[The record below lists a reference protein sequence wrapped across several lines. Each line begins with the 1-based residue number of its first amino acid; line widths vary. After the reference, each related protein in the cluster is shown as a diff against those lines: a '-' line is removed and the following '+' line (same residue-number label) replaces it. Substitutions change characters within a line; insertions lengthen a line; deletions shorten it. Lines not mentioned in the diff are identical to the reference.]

1 MAVPLFNIGGLA
13 SGLDTASIIDSLVAV
28 ERIPIQ
34 QLESRKSLF
43 SSRDAAWQDLTTKF
57 SAIRAA
63 LDALKTQD
71 DLNELVTAASSNE
84 SVATAT
90 PTGSATPSTITFT
103 VDQLATNHQL
113 ASQDTFTGPDD
124 KSGAGNFRI
133 TQDGTTYTFQTTGQT
148 TIAELAQM
156 INADPDLGVSAS
168 LISVDGTD
176 YKLLLTADDT
186 GEASTFTTSGLNLDF
201 DEIQTG
207 QDAQI
212 TIGSGGN
219 NGNGNGGG
227 GGLVITRSSNTVT
240 DLIAGVSIDLHQVS
254 TDPVTVTVARDTA
267 VTAEKVGELITAINA
282 AITALQDYTR
292 YDTSTETAGVLA
304 ADSNARQVLFDLRS
318 ALSGIA
324 NPDATEF
331 ATGMSIGIELTRD
344 GTVSFDAA
352 KLQEALDANYDEVAH
367 LLTAAGVDG
376 TGIMGSLDSYV
387 DSLEGADGKIA
398 RARNLWEAQIAI
410 IDDRIEVLE
419 DRIDRREARLI
430 RQFAGLETAM
440 ATLSS
445 QAQWLASQLGAQQ
458 Q

>member
-13 SGLDTASIIDSLVAV
+13 SGLDTSSIIDSLVAV

-43 SSRDAAWQDLTTKF
+43 SARDAAWQDLTTKF
-57 SAIRAA
+57 SAIRSA
-63 LDALKTQD
+63 LDALKTRD
-71 DLNELVTAASSNE
+71 DLNELVTATSSNE
-84 SVATAT
+84 SFVTAT
-90 PTGSATPSTITFT
+90 PTGAATPSTITFT
-103 VDQLATNHQL
+103 VDQLAANHQL
-113 ASQDTFTGPDD
+113 ASQTTYSGVDDTVKQGT
-124 KSGAGNFRI
+124 FRI
-133 TQDGTTYTFQTTGQT
+133 TQNGVNHDFATTNQT

-156 INADPDLGVSAS
+156 INADADLGVSAS
-168 LISVDGTD
+168 LISVDGTEM
-176 YKLLLTADDT
+176 KLLLTADDT
-186 GEASTFTTSGLNLDF
+186 GADSVFTTGGPGNGNNIIPF

-207 QDAQI
+207 QDAQL
-212 TIGSGGN
+212 TVGSGN
-219 NGNGNGGG
+219 
-227 GGLVITRSSNTVT
+227 GLVITRSTNTVT

-254 TDPVTVTVARDTA
+254 TDPVTVTVARDTT
-267 VTAEKVGELITAINA
+267 VTAEKVGELMTAMNA
-282 AITALQDYTR
+282 AITALKDYTR
-292 YDTSTETAGVLA
+292 YDTTTETAGVLA

-324 NPDATEF
+324 NTDATDY

-344 GTVSFDAA
+344 GTVAFDSA

-376 TGIMGSLDSYV
+376 TGIMGSLDGYV
-387 DSLEGADGKIA
+387 DSLEGAEGKIA
-398 RARNLWEAQIAI
+398 RARDLWEAH
-410 IDDRIEVLE
+410 
-419 DRIDRREARLI
+419 RIDRREAMLI
-430 RQFAGLETAM
+430 RRFAGLETAM